1 MAENETAEGGAGE
14 GGAAAAAGE
23 APAPEAQPPEAPAPR
38 TDTRVA
44 INTQYIKDLS
54 FENPN
59 APRIYAQREG
69 HRIEV
74 GVEVRAVH
82 LQDRHYEVQL
92 GIKATAEVKE
102 TTAFIVELDFAAL
115 VTVGETV
122 AADEIEALLSV
133 EVPRYLFPFARGV
146 VAEVTRDGGYP
157 PLLINPVDFSH
168 LYRQRTD
175 GPAGA

>member
-1 MAENETAEGGAGE
+1 MAENETAESGASE
-14 GGAAAAAGE
+14 GDAAAAAGE
-23 APAPEAQPPEAPAPR
+23 AGAPR
-38 TDTRVA
+38 VDTRVV

-69 HRIEV
+69 HQV
-74 GVEVRAVH
+74 KVAVEVRAVH

-92 GIKATAEVKE
+92 GIKATAEIKE

-122 AADEIEALLSV
+122 ASDEIEALLSV
-133 EVPRYLFPFARGV
+133 EVPRYLFPFARSV
-146 VAEVTRDGGYP
+146 VADVTRDGAYP
-157 PLLINPVDFSH
+157 PLLINPVDFNH
-168 LYRQRTD
+168 LYRQRI
-175 GPAGA
+175 AEQASA

>member
-1 MAENETAEGGAGE
+1 MAENETAEGGASE

-23 APAPEAQPPEAPAPR
+23 ARAPEAPAPR
-38 TDTRVA
+38 ADTRVA

-74 GVEVRAVH
+74 AVEVRAVH

-122 AADEIEALLSV
+122 ASDEIEVLLSV
-133 EVPRYLFPFARGV
+133 EVPRYLFPFARAV

-168 LYRQRTD
+168 LYRQRID
-175 GPAGA
+175 EQAGA